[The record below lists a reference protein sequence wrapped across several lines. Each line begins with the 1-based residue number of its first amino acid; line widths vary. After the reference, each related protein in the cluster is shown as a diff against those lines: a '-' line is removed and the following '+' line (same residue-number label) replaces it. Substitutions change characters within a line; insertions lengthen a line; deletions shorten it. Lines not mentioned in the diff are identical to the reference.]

1 MVWNIIFLLAGA
13 TLLSVLLFSA
23 VLAIQIT
30 TADYKRYAVVG
41 VLCILASGVVLY
53 TDIWKFITFSVLT
66 LFLSFA
72 IGYSL
77 KKGFSLYKMM
87 AIASTGVVVI
97 VGVWVIFCMNRY
109 KTSAV
114 WVIYGEYFTLLKELA
129 AEVPKI
135 KNQLIETVSL
145 LQQQI
150 DLMLP
155 SMVIVG
161 AMFLSYIVF
170 QAVRIISEKQNV
182 KVQIRHFYEL
192 RLNKSFTVIFLIVDL
207 IAAGMVNNIIALN
220 VSSVIYVIFTVCG
233 VSVID
238 FYLQVMG
245 VPTVLRV
252 IIYIAAVVVFSLL
265 GPIGTLIANII
276 YFVGMIDSFRPLRHF
291 PEGKKYR

>member
-1 MVWNIIFLLAGA
+1 
-13 TLLSVLLFSA
+13 
-23 VLAIQIT
+23 
-30 TADYKRYAVVG
+30 
-41 VLCILASGVVLY
+41 
-53 TDIWKFITFSVLT
+53 
-66 LFLSFA
+66 
-72 IGYSL
+72 
-77 KKGFSLYKMM
+77 M

-291 PEGKKYR
+291 PDFVDLSVEPLDTVRFIQRRFIYGQVIDDLSGLVTKSLFVYTLWRVVHGSKGRWRTSFRSV